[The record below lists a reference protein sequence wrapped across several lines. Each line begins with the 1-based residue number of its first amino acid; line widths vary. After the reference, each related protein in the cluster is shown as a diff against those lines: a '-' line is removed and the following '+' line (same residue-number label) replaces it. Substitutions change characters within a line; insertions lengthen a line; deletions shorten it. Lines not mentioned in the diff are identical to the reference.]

1 MEELLKSEE
10 VWKHL
15 IVVLLTL
22 VSNITFTG
30 IRKKFTAFYDRVM
43 GKKSLHEKIDE
54 LDKKIDML
62 IESQSK
68 KKR

>member
-30 IRKKFTAFYDRVM
+30 IRKKFTAFYDKVM
-43 GKKSLHEKIDE
+43 QKRSLHEKIDGLE
-54 LDKKIDML
+54 KKINIL
-62 IESQSK
+62 IESQPK
-68 KKR
+68 KKH